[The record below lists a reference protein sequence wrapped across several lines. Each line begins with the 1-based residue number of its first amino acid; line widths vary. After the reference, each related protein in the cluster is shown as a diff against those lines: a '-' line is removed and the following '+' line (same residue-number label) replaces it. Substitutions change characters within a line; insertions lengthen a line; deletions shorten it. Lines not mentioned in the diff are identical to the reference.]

1 MAERLVVPSFNS
13 EAEEAEWYQAHKRE
27 VEQDFLRAWKE
38 GKTFRKS
45 PKNPALRPIT
55 IRLPVDDIQRAQ
67 KQASQ
72 RGVGYQTY
80 LRMILHQALRQKATA
95 R

>member
-1 MAERLVVPSFNS
+1 MAERLVVPSFRS

-27 VEQDFLRAWKE
+27 VEGDFLRAWKE
-38 GKTFRKS
+38 GRTFRKS

-67 KQASQ
+67 KQASE

-80 LRMILHQALRQKATA
+80 IRMILRDALRGKA
-95 R
+95 RRR